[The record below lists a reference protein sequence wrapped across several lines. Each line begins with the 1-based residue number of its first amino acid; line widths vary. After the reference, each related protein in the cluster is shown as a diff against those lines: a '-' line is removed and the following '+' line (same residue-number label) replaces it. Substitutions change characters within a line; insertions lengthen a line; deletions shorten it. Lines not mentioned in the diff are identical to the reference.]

1 MIKVMCNTSPII
13 GLSTIGKLELLWE
26 MFEATI
32 PEEVYN
38 EIIHGEDTKIKGKKE
53 LIEAVENKK
62 INIYKVKDQEF
73 INKVYGHL
81 HKGELEV
88 IVGAKEMDVELVIM
102 DERSARKFARDLGL
116 QTIGILGILKLAKID
131 GKIQSIKPYL
141 DELINNKFRL
151 SENLCSVLLQEV
163 GE

>member
-1 MIKVMCNTSPII
+1 
-13 GLSTIGKLELLWE
+13 LQ
-26 MFEATI
+26 
-32 PEEVYN
+32 
-38 EIIHGEDTKIKGKKE
+38 IKGKKE

-116 QTIGILGILKLAKID
+116 QTIGILGILKLAKIH
-131 GKIQSIKPYL
+131 GEIGNIKPYL
-141 DELINNKFRL
+141 DELINNKFRV

>member
-26 MFEATI
+26 MFETII
-32 PEEVYN
+32 PEEVYR
-38 EIIHGEDTKIKGKKE
+38 EIIYGEDTKIKGKKE
-53 LIEAVENKK
+53 LIKAIEDGK
-62 INIYKVKDQEF
+62 IEIYKVKDQEF

-88 IVGAKEMDVELVIM
+88 IVGATEIDVKLVVM

-116 QTIGILGILKLAKID
+116 ETIGILGILKLAKV
-131 GKIQSIKPYL
+131 YNL
-141 DELINNKFRL
+141 DLDLGNILLSNNCLFFGL
-151 SENLCSVLLQEV
+151 S
-163 GE
+163 